1 MRTAY
6 LLGAIGLITGTALG
20 YGVALKT
27 MSSTEPSLVNSSP
40 SFDAKNTTITP
51 RAPATLDVTPNE
63 SAPLTTADT
72 VVMSTDNTVNS
83 PVDLNN
89 PALFQVRDA
98 SFSDIYT
105 LIQYV
110 ADRDFSELEQ
120 LAAQIT
126 GVSDQTVWEHEEA
139 LHLIMSRM
147 VELDQDQTLAFI
159 AQRYTQD
166 RSGRNNHWFASAIV
180 TLAQSRVDEMMAWAD
195 SLPSK
200 QQRRELL
207 SVILRG
213 YAQVEPRQALELYQ
227 QQNFG
232 FGQEYPYDI
241 LHTWA
246 QNDPE
251 EAVDWVMSQSDFNIN
266 SGALQSV
273 FSSWVYT
280 DPASASAYLN
290 TIGDVQ
296 VRSEL
301 EVMVLDGLAQQNP
314 QAALEQALVL
324 TEQHRRFA
332 GMQSALMSWGASAPL
347 EAIEYAR
354 DYLSGQEQEMAY
366 QILASTVH
374 MNDYGLSGSGPLE
387 TLQQSENFPA
397 PIRQAV
403 RQSTI
408 GLFFDEDPTAA
419 LAWIDAVADENERS
433 QLLASVAWLLPA
445 YDLQLAQTMYE
456 QASGEVRSALAGGI
470 AQQLVETDLE
480 QAMQWYEQQPNGEM
494 REQMRYMMANRLA
507 HTDPMQALS
516 MFDAT
521 DESNE
526 SGMLMSV
533 FVQVLMS
540 NRVAAEQ
547 WLQQANVSESVRT
560 ELNQIMIDMS
570 TQQYYM
576 YGVEGAASEFDPL
589 LEY

>member
-1 MRTAY
+1 
-6 LLGAIGLITGTALG
+6 
-20 YGVALKT
+20 
-27 MSSTEPSLVNSSP
+27 
-40 SFDAKNTTITP
+40 
-51 RAPATLDVTPNE
+51 
-63 SAPLTTADT
+63 
-72 VVMSTDNTVNS
+72 
-83 PVDLNN
+83 
-89 PALFQVRDA
+89 
-98 SFSDIYT
+98 
-105 LIQYV
+105 
-110 ADRDFSELEQ
+110 
-120 LAAQIT
+120 
-126 GVSDQTVWEHEEA
+126 
-139 LHLIMSRM
+139 
-147 VELDQDQTLAFI
+147 
-159 AQRYTQD
+159 
-166 RSGRNNHWFASAIV
+166 
-180 TLAQSRVDEMMAWAD
+180 
-195 SLPSK
+195 
-200 QQRRELL
+200 
-207 SVILRG
+207 
-213 YAQVEPRQALELYQ
+213 
-227 QQNFG
+227 
-232 FGQEYPYDI
+232 
-241 LHTWA
+241 
-246 QNDPE
+246 
-251 EAVDWVMSQSDFNIN
+251 
-266 SGALQSV
+266 
-273 FSSWVYT
+273 
-280 DPASASAYLN
+280 
-290 TIGDVQ
+290 
-296 VRSEL
+296 
-301 EVMVLDGLAQQNP
+301 
-314 QAALEQALVL
+314 
-324 TEQHRRFA
+324 
-332 GMQSALMSWGASAPL
+332 
-347 EAIEYAR
+347 
-354 DYLSGQEQEMAY
+354 MAY

-374 MNDYGLSGSGPLE
+374 MNEYGLSGSGPLE